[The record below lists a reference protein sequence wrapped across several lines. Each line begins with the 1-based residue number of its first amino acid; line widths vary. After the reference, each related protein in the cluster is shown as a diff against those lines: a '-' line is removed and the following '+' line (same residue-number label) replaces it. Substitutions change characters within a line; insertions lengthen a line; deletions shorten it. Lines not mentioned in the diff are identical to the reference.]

1 MAKSNVVLQAFSVDH
16 AARITGLSKARLT
29 RWDKLGFF
37 SPEFISDEDRGNA
50 YSRVY
55 SYLDLV
61 GLRTLA
67 VLADEHHVPISELKK
82 AADGLAKLSDRPWAQ
97 IPLSVL
103 KRQVVFDLNGTPRN
117 ASDGQHVIKSIPLP
131 SIAEAVAKR
140 ANELRKRKT
149 SLQGKIEHHKF
160 VVHNARV
167 IAGTRIPVSTIRQFL
182 DAGYTDA
189 AIIEEFPT
197 LTRKDILA
205 VRRDSVAA

>member
-16 AARITGLSKARLT
+16 AASITGLSKARLT

-37 SPEFISDEDRGNA
+37 SPEYVSEADRGNA
-50 YSRVY
+50 YGRVY
-55 SYLDLV
+55 SYIDLV

-67 VLADEHHVPISELKK
+67 VLADEHHVPLSELKK
-82 AADGLAKLSDRPWAQ
+82 AATGLARLSDRPWANME
-97 IPLSVL
+97 LSVL
-103 KRQVVFDLNGTPRN
+103 KRQVVFDLHGKPRN

-131 SIAEAVAKR
+131 SIAEEVAKR
-140 ANELRKRKT
+140 ANELRKRKA

-160 VVHNARV
+160 VAHNSPV
-167 IAGTRIPVSTIRQFL
+167 LAGTRIPVSTIRQFV
-182 DAGYTDA
+182 DAGYPDA

-205 VRRDSVAA
+205 VRRDATAA

>member
-37 SPEFISDEDRGNA
+37 SPEYINEADRGSA

-61 GLRTLA
+61 GLRALA
-67 VLADEHHVPISELKK
+67 VLADEHHVPLPELKK
-82 AADGLAKLSDRPWAQ
+82 AAAELSKWSDRPWAKME
-97 IPLSVL
+97 LSVL
-103 KRQVVFDLNGTPRN
+103 KRHVVFDLRGTPRN
-117 ASDGQHVIKSIPLP
+117 ASDGQHVIKSVPLP
-131 SIAEAVAKR
+131 SIAEEVAKR

-160 VVHNARV
+160 VAHNSPV
-167 IAGTRIPVSTIRQFL
+167 LAGTRILVSTIREFV
-182 DAGYTDA
+182 DAGYSDA
-189 AIIEEFPT
+189 AIIDEFPT

-205 VRRDSVAA
+205 VRREATAA